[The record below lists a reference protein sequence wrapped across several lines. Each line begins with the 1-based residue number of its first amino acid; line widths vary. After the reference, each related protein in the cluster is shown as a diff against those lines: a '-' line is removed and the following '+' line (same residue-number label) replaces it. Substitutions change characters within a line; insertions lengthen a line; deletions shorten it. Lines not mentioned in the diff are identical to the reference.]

1 MSEKYVFG
9 ELNSG
14 TGVLTATDYTSELG
28 RIATALE
35 TIASAATSIDNSL
48 NVVANNI
55 VVMNASLNTVAQKI
69 SSIEHLASSDQGI
82 HTVGPYD
89 WLQGADLY
97 NCYALGNRQLP
108 IDSTTLSSL
117 TNYIS
122 TATYISSLFPKFK

>member
-35 TIASAATSIDNSL
+35 TIASVGASIDTSL

-55 VVMNASLNTVAQKI
+55 VSMNASLNTIAQKI
-69 SSIEHLASSDQGI
+69 SSIENLASGDQGI

-97 NCYALGNRQLP
+97 NWYAQGNRQIL
-108 IDSTTLSSL
+108 IDPVTLSSL

-122 TATYISSLFPKFK
+122 TATYISSFFPKFK